1 MAVRDYYSRGQ
12 RVLYEQP
19 LLVVF
24 AIAALFFAFD
34 LIRRLG
40 TGNLVMADLLSYLWN
55 GLVLGMSL
63 GLAGI
68 GLSMTYSIL
77 NFANFAHGDL
87 ITSGA
92 FAGWATAFLIA
103 GLGEF
108 SFESLILIGGPIS
121 IGSNQIGI
129 NIISTPLALFVGLI
143 VAAVVTA
150 VLALV
155 LDRLVFKPMRDA
167 DGVTLMIAS
176 VGVALILR
184 NLITYAFLTDSRG
197 LTGGDIPSF
206 TLNLGSGAVTL
217 GGHQITLVIVAGLLM
232 AGTHVMLQYT
242 KLGTAMRAMAANKD
256 LAQVTG
262 IPTEKVVRLTWIIGG
277 GLTGCAGFLIAL
289 QQGTLSVTIGWNLL
303 LLVFAAVIV
312 GGVGSI
318 YGAMVGGIALG
329 IASRMALVWI
339 PAAFLLVAAFIVMI
353 VMLLVRP
360 SGLFSGRTTA

>member
-1 MAVRDYYSRGQ
+1 MAVEDYYSRGQ

-19 LLVVF
+19 LLVVLT
-24 AIAALFFAFD
+24 ITGLFFTLD
-34 LIRRLG
+34 LVRQLATG
-40 TGNLVMADLLSYLWN
+40 TLVIADLLNYLWN

-92 FAGWATAFLIA
+92 FAGWATTFVIA

-108 SFESLILIGGPIS
+108 SLKALILIGGPIS

-129 NIISTPLALFVGLI
+129 NIVSTPLALLVGLI
-143 VAAVVTA
+143 VAAAMTA
-150 VLALV
+150 GLALV

-184 NLITYAFLTDSRG
+184 NLIMYAFLTDSRG
-197 LTGGDIPSF
+197 LTGGDIPAF
-206 TLNLGSGAVTL
+206 TLNLGSGALTL
-217 GGHQITLVIVAGLLM
+217 GGHQITMVVVAGLLM
-232 AGTHVMLQYT
+232 AGTHVLLQYT

-256 LAQVTG
+256 LAKVTG
-262 IPTEKVVRLTWIIGG
+262 IPTERVVRLTWIIGG
-277 GLTGCAGFLIAL
+277 ALTGCAGFLIAL
-289 QQGTLSVTIGWNLL
+289 KQGTLTVTIGWELL

-329 IASRMALVWI
+329 IASRLALIWI
-339 PAAFLLVAAFIVMI
+339 PAAFLLVAAFVVMI

>member
-1 MAVRDYYSRGQ
+1 MAVRDYYNSGQ
-12 RVLYEQP
+12 EALYEQP
-19 LLVVF
+19 ILVVF
-24 AIAALFFAFD
+24 TVAGLFFAFD
-34 LIRRLG
+34 LVRQLG
-40 TGNLVMADLLSYLWN
+40 TGSLVIADLMSYLWN

-92 FAGWATAFLIA
+92 FAGWATAFVIA

-108 SFESLILIGGPIS
+108 SFKALVLIGGPIAV
-121 IGSNQIGI
+121 GSNQLGI
-129 NIISTPLALFVGLI
+129 NVISTPLSILVGLI
-143 VAAVVTA
+143 VSAAITA
-150 VLALV
+150 MLALA
-155 LDRLVFKPMRDA
+155 LDRVVFKPMRDS

-184 NLITYAFLTDSRG
+184 NLITYTFLTDSRG
-197 LTGGDIPSF
+197 LTGGDIPGFSIDM
-206 TLNLGSGAVTL
+206 GASSLTL
-217 GGHQITLVIVAGLLM
+217 GGHQITLVVVAGLLM
-232 AGTHVMLQYT
+232 IGTHILLQYT

-262 IPTEKVVRLTWIIGG
+262 IPTERVVKLTWIIGG

-289 QQGTLSVTIGWNLL
+289 EQGTLSVTIGWNLL

-318 YGAMVGGIALG
+318 YGAMVGGIVLG
-329 IASRMALVWI
+329 IASRVALVWI
-339 PAAFLLVAAFIVMI
+339 PASFLLVAAFLVMI